1 MKTKGFYV
9 AITLFAVLTWSC
21 SNQDNPSDK
30 SLKSSIDQN
39 AQNLSSA
46 LGQITSSPG
55 YQVLAVTGTA
65 AASSPSMV
73 KASVGSIVVDS
84 TINSIAL
91 ADIMGVYN
99 YKAVSFKKGGLS
111 LLRYFTKTAD
121 NTQMI
126 VRLPESKVKHFG
138 GMLHYSPAD
147 TLLANDYVISVSKY
161 DYKFNRFLGW
171 DYSLASNIN
180 IKNVNAGDLKIQSS
194 SNKTTGTNFSSE
206 FAFAN
211 GYLATC
217 SYSNGDTAVS
227 TYSIT
232 QGTKILFEEKYTAI
246 KSAVTKRHRE
256 KSYSLTIGDVQI
268 IRAQGK
274 NSLDS
279 AKVYV
284 AGVLQTKSKVEIV
297 NVSTGTVEDSTN
309 ICVANHNR
317 EIKITFDDGTSST
330 ISQLLGTSVDTIR
343 TLFISLR
350 QTYFATNV
358 VNWIAWDIYTKKQ

>member
-1 MKTKGFYV
+1 MKTKSLYL
-9 AITLFAVLTWSC
+9 AIILGVFTWSC
-21 SNQDNPSDK
+21 SNQDSMSDK

-39 AQNLSSA
+39 SQQLSSA
-46 LGQITSSPG
+46 LGQITASPG
-55 YQVLAVTGTA
+55 YQVLNITGTT
-65 AASSPSMV
+65 AASSPSLV
-73 KASVGSIVVDS
+73 RAAVGSFVIDS
-84 TINSIAL
+84 TINTIAL

-99 YKAVSFKKGGLS
+99 YKAVGSKMSGMS
-111 LLRYFTKTAD
+111 MLRFFTKTAD

-138 GMLHYSPAD
+138 EMLHYSPAD
-147 TLLANDYVISVSKY
+147 TLLTNDYVISVSKY
-161 DYKFNRFLGW
+161 NYTFNRFLGW

-194 SNKTTGTNFSSE
+194 SSKSTGTNFASE
-206 FAFAN
+206 FAYAN
-211 GYLATC
+211 GYLAKC

-246 KSAVTKRHRE
+246 KSAVTKHHRE

-268 IRAQGK
+268 IRTQGK

-297 NVSTGTVEDSTN
+297 NVSTGTVDDSTN
-309 ICVANHNR
+309 VCVANHNR